1 MQFLEL
7 KQKLSDQIVFTSND
21 IRKIDPAFYLSRLTE
36 WQKKGYIKKIIKGH
50 YIFTDTEIDEIVLF
64 SIANRI
70 YPSSYISL
78 ESSFRYYNI
87 IPEGVFS
94 ITSVTARNT
103 YRFST
108 DMGEFKYQKL
118 MPSLF
123 FGYNIISRGKIKVKI
138 AFLEKAMLDYFYLHP
153 EISDKESI
161 DGLRLN
167 LDILSKDLD
176 QKKMMDYLSSFNN
189 KSLERRINLLIEI
202 INDN

>member
-1 MQFLEL
+1 MQFLKL

-21 IRKIDPAFYLSRLTE
+21 IRKIDSAFYLSRLTE
-36 WQKKGYIKKIIKGH
+36 WQKKGYIKKVIKGY

-108 DMGEFKYQKL
+108 DVGEFKYQKL

-123 FGYNIISRGKIKVKI
+123 FGYQIVNRGKTKVKI
-138 AFLEKAMLDYFYLHP
+138 AFLEKAILDYFYLHP
-153 EISDKESI
+153 KISDKESI

>member
-7 KQKLSDQIVFTSND
+7 KQKLSNQIVFTSND

-36 WQKKGYIKKIIKGH
+36 WQKKGYIKKIIKGY
-50 YIFTDTEIDEIVLF
+50 YIFTDTEIDEMILF

-70 YPSSYISL
+70 YSPSYISL
-78 ESSFRYYNI
+78 ESAFRYYNI

-94 ITSVTARNT
+94 ITSVTTRNT
-103 YRFST
+103 YHFST
-108 DMGEFKYQKL
+108 DKGEFKYQTL

-123 FGYNIISRGKIKVKI
+123 FGYQIVNRGRTKVKI
-138 AFLEKAMLDYFYLHP
+138 AFLEKAILDFFYLHP

-167 LDILSKDLD
+167 LDILIKDLD
-176 QKKMMDYLSSFNN
+176 QEKMKDYLNSFNK
-189 KSLERRINLLIEI
+189 KSLEGRVNLLLKDIR
-202 INDN
+202 NN

>member
-36 WQKKGYIKKIIKGH
+36 WQKKGYIKKVIKGY

-108 DMGEFKYQKL
+108 DVGEFKYQKL

-123 FGYNIISRGKIKVKI
+123 FGYQIVNRGKTKVKI
-138 AFLEKAMLDYFYLHP
+138 AFLEKAILDYFYLHP
-153 EISDKESI
+153 KISDKESI

>member
-1 MQFLEL
+1 MKFLEL

-21 IRKIDPAFYLSRLTE
+21 IRKIDADFYLSRLTE
-36 WQKKGYIKKIIKGH
+36 WQKKGYIKKVIKGH
-50 YIFTDTEIDEIVLF
+50 YIFTDTEIDEMILF

-70 YPSSYISL
+70 YSPSYVSL

-94 ITSVTARNT
+94 ITSVAARNT
-103 YRFST
+103 YSFST
-108 DMGEFKYQKL
+108 DVGEFKYQKL

-123 FGYNIISRGKIKVKI
+123 FGYEIVNRGKIKVKI
-138 AFLEKAMLDYFYLHP
+138 AFLEKAILDYFYLHP

-167 LDILSKDLD
+167 LDILSENLD
-176 QKKMMDYLSSFNN
+176 QEKMKNYLNSFNN
-189 KSLERRINLLIEI
+189 KLLEKRINLLIEI
-202 INDN
+202 INNH